1 MASLALSDVRN
12 RLLGSARFRD
22 FVQKIPLIQ
31 YIARS
36 QANDLFRLCGGFIH
50 SQVLLACVRL
60 GLIERLRAGPVP
72 AERLRRE
79 AGLSEAGAEHLFAA
93 AEALALLEYRDGDAV
108 GLGRRGATLL
118 DNPGVLAMIRHHAM
132 LYEDLADPVAL
143 FRGDRSN
150 TRMANLW
157 AYATPDDT
165 REMDRGSVSAYSELM
180 AVSQAMVAEQVLGA
194 VPFRR
199 QTSLLDIGGGSGAFA
214 MAAASRWPR
223 LDVTVVD
230 LPPVADIARDRIHGA
245 GLQSR
250 IDVFGADASRDPLPD
265 GFDVVSLVR
274 VLHDHD
280 DEMVRLL
287 LAAALRAVRPG
298 GTLLIAEPMA
308 GEGAAGRLVSVYFNV
323 YLLAMGSGRPRSPV
337 ELAQFLRAAGFR
349 RVRRRRT
356 GVPMITQVILAT
368 APDTPKCK

>member
-1 MASLALSDVRN
+1 MASLAFSDLRN
-12 RLLGSARFRD
+12 RLLGSSRFRD

-60 GLIERLRAGPVP
+60 GLIERLRAGPMAVS
-72 AERLRRE
+72 RLKSE
-79 AGLSEAGAEHLFAA
+79 TGLTDAGAGHLFAA
-93 AEALALLEYRDGDAV
+93 AEALGLLEYRDGDAI
-108 GLGRRGATLL
+108 GLGPRGATLI

-132 LYEDLADPVAL
+132 LYEDLRDPVAL
-143 FRGDRSN
+143 FRGDAAD
-150 TRMANLW
+150 TQMANLW
-157 AYATPDDT
+157 AYASADDS
-165 REMDRGSVSAYSELM
+165 RQMNAGSVNDYSELM
-180 AVSQAMVAEQVLGA
+180 AVSQSMVAEQVLNA
-194 VPFRR
+194 VPLRR
-199 QTSLLDIGGGSGAFA
+199 QSTLLDIGGGSGAFA
-214 MAAASRWPR
+214 MAAATRWPR

-230 LPPVADIARDRIHGA
+230 LPPVAAIARDRVQSA
-245 GLQSR
+245 GLGSR
-250 IDVFGADASRDPLPD
+250 IDVFGADASCDLLPD

-280 DEMVRLL
+280 DDMVRRL
-287 LAAALRAVRPG
+287 LAAARRAVRPG

-308 GEGAAGRLVSVYFNV
+308 GDGAAGRLVSAYFNV

-337 ELAQFLRAAGFR
+337 ELARFLDEAGFR

-356 GVPMITQVILAT
+356 GVPMITGVLLAT
-368 APDTPKCK
+368 APDRIV